1 VAVILM
7 FVCLVGNLVIRIIDG
22 LNSDFCQIMQKGI
35 SIPSAEFGLSY
46 ANVIPTI
53 CFAFGF

>member
-1 VAVILM
+1 M